1 MAEATEDVEAMKLI
15 LKEENAKLDAATE
28 ATNKL
33 LKELDVKNKAA
44 DIKAEEVNAVTEAC
58 EEQRSLIEVE
68 RDQANKELQQ
78 ALPFLRKAE
87 DAVKS
92 IKQAD
97 ITEIKA
103 IKKAKDI
110 VRIIFDCVNLL
121 FMQPLDSVQ
130 PKMVEVAKAE
140 HPFIQDSY
148 DNHAKQQLTGPL
160 LQNLLYF
167 SSNEKDQINE
177 ETIELLEP
185 YLELRDSGDPEK
197 KLFDPEVAK
206 VTSSAL
212 WGLCTWAG
220 AMSDY
225 HKQSKIVK
233 PKLHMLEVK
242 TVALTEAQNKLA
254 EAKAQLDEVNA
265 VKAELRARYDGEVA
279 KKQELAD

>member
-1 MAEATEDVEAMKLI
+1 MKLI

>member
-1 MAEATEDVEAMKLI
+1 MKLI

-185 YLELRDSGDPEK
+185 YLELRDSNDPEK